1 VNEATR
7 VRLSIVGVIVLAL
20 FSTLVARLWFLQ
32 IASGS
37 DYADAAEDNRIRV
50 IEEPGQ
56 RGRILDRN
64 GVPIVDNTILDTVK
78 IERGLTDE
86 ERATTVEN
94 LSLLTGVPPEEIED
108 RIDDPRISP
117 YAPVP
122 MEFPL
127 DQRQL
132 IYVEEHQND
141 FPGVEAVRLPIREY
155 PNGALAAHV
164 LGYVGEVS
172 EDQLKYLDAQG
183 YRPGDR
189 IGKGGVEQTF
199 ESVLHGTPYKK
210 TVEIDSQG
218 RVVRTVDVQQAE
230 AGADVYTTLDVEVQ
244 RVAEESLAQGIDGAQ
259 GFVNRNIETSLQ
271 YLDAPGGAAVVLD
284 AETGGVVAM
293 ASLPT
298 FDPVQL
304 ANGISR
310 DEWTALNG
318 GKSKPF
324 VNRAT
329 QGQYAPGSTFKL
341 ISAIA
346 GLETNQK
353 AAEEGTEGVMA
364 DPWADDGCIE
374 LDDGTERCNAGKTAH
389 GSVNLE
395 RALSVS
401 SDTFFYVVGLNLWAD
416 YYNAGD
422 EKTGEAIQNVARRF
436 GFGSPTG
443 LPGTGEQPGRV
454 PDQEF
459 KEEFNDPDNN
469 PDASTDP
476 NARVWLP
483 GDNISLATGQGDLLV
498 TPLQLANAYAAFAN
512 GEELLQPQIA
522 TKVQEPGGDVIS
534 EIMPKSIRNVEIDPE
549 FRTRIMDGLKGA
561 VVGDGTAAQAF
572 SGYEY
577 GAVAGKTGTAQVG
590 TAGNQKGDTSLFVG
604 ITSPDGEQQYVVAVL
619 VEEAGFGA
627 SVAAPIARRI
637 IDAINGQELAEEV
650 EVIEPDEQYD

>member
-1 VNEATR
+1 MNEATR

-32 IASGS
+32 IASGD
-37 DYADAAEDNRIRV
+37 DYADAAESNRIRV
-50 IEEPGQ
+50 IEEPDQ
-56 RGRILDRN
+56 RGRILDRT

-94 LSLLTGVPPEEIED
+94 LSVLTGVPEETIEE

-122 MEFPL
+122 MEFAL
-127 DQRQL
+127 EQRQL
-132 IYVEEHQND
+132 IYVEEHQSE

-172 EDQLKYLDAQG
+172 EEQLEHLEAQG
-183 YRPGDR
+183 YEPGDR

-199 ESVLHGTPYKK
+199 ESVLHGTPYQK

-230 AGADVYTTLDVEVQ
+230 AGADVYTTLDVDVQ
-244 RVAEESLAQGIDGAQ
+244 RVAEESLAQGIEGAQ
-259 GFVNRNIETSLQ
+259 GFVNGNVETSLE

-293 ASLPT
+293 ASFPT
-298 FDPVQL
+298 YDPVQL
-304 ANGISR
+304 ANGISEE
-310 DEWTALNG
+310 EWQALNG

-346 GLETNQK
+346 GSEVNQK
-353 AAEEGTEGVMA
+353 AAEEGTQAVMV
-364 DPWADDGCIE
+364 DPWYDDGCIN
-374 LDDGTERCNAGKTAH
+374 LDDGTERCNAGKVEL
-389 GSVNLE
+389 GSVDLP
-395 RALSVS
+395 RAIAVS
-401 SDTFFYVVGLNLWAD
+401 SDTFFYVIGLNLWSE
-416 YYNAGD
+416 YYDVGD

-436 GFGSPTG
+436 GFGAQTG
-443 LPGTGEQPGRV
+443 FSGTGEQPGRV
-454 PDQEF
+454 PDEEF
-459 KEEFNDPDNN
+459 KDEFNDAVDN
-469 PDASTDP
+469 PDP
-476 NARVWLP
+476 NSRVWLP

-512 GEELLQPQIA
+512 GETLWQPQIA
-522 TKVQEPGGDVIS
+522 SKVQEPGGDVIS
-534 EIMPKSIRNVEIDPE
+534 EIMPKSNRDVEIDPAL
-549 FRTRIMDGLKGA
+549 RTRIMDGLKGA
-561 VVGDGTAAQAF
+561 VIGEGTATEAF

-577 GAVAGKTGTAQVG
+577 GAVAGKTGTAQV
-590 TAGNQKGDTSLFVG
+590 NDKGDTSVFVG
-604 ITSPDGEQQYVVAVL
+604 ITSPDGEQRYVVAVL

-637 IDAINGQELAEEV
+637 IDQINFKEIAEEV
-650 EVIEPDEQYD
+650 QVIDPDEQYD